1 MVAGMTGHQ
10 TSMRELAQ
18 AAARA
23 RIDELSRARSADR
36 ELKAAARAVWAMGD
50 YHRFATDLV
59 WELGATLVQACGV
72 AAGQRVLDVAAGSGN
87 AALRAAA
94 TGARVVAADLTP
106 ENFEAGRREAEALG
120 VTVDWVE
127 ADAEAMPFADA
138 EFDAVISSVGAM
150 WAPDHRAVADE
161 MLRVCR
167 PGGTIGRANF
177 TPEGLLTDF
186 LAVFAPY
193 APPAPPGAQPPSAW
207 GSEQHVRE
215 LFGARVEQLEMT
227 RRDYVE
233 RVPGGPPAYCDYYK
247 QTFGP
252 VIATYAGLT
261 DPRER
266 AKLDQ
271 RFLDFATQANEGP
284 PGGPAELRFEY
295 LLVVARTPGG

>member
-167 PGGTIGRANF
+167 PGGTIGMANF

>member
-1 MVAGMTGHQ
+1 
-10 TSMRELAQ
+10 MREMAQ

-23 RIDELSRARSADR
+23 RIDERSRPRPADR
-36 ELKAAARAVWAMGD
+36 ELKAATRAMWAMGD

-59 WELGATLVQACGV
+59 WELGAALVQACGI

-106 ENFEAGRREAEALG
+106 ENFEAGRREAEALA

-127 ADAEAMPFADA
+127 ADAEALPFADG

-167 PGGTIGRANF
+167 PGGTIGMANF

-193 APPAPPGAQPPSAW
+193 VPPAPPGALPPAMW

-227 RRDYVE
+227 RHDYVE
-233 RVPGGPPAYCDYYK
+233 RVPGGPQAYCEYYK

-252 VIATYAGLT
+252 VIATYSGLT
-261 DPRER
+261 DPGER
-266 AKLDQ
+266 AELDR
-271 RFLDFATQANEGP
+271 RFLDFAMRANEGP
-284 PGGPAELRFEY
+284 PGGPAELRFDY
-295 LLVVARTPGG
+295 LLVVARTRGA